1 MAAHDMSTCLVIR
14 APHQKFG
21 DQQVYCSLDWS
32 VQQLKQHLSKVYPSK
47 PRPEDQ
53 KLIYSGQLLDDEVFL
68 KDVFRLDGGQTH
80 ILHLVCK
87 PAKDSSEAKQS
98 PIPLMASSQ
107 PDLGITRGSVSPAPS
122 ASSVASAS
130 SPASTDG
137 LRHRGPSNAVI
148 PNGQLPFAMG
158 LPPGVTSPEELMQQ
172 VVIAQ
177 QLYAHYFTQYMQ
189 FMRQVV
195 PPVAPPAG
203 APAPPAS
210 SSPPVAAPAA
220 AAAAAPPAPRAAPA
234 DNNRGPRMNAQGGPL
249 LDEEEEEAAQ
259 RDWLD
264 WVYTVSRATVLLGIV
279 YFYSS
284 FGRFMV
290 VTGIAL
296 LMYLYQGG
304 WFFGPRGQQQQ
315 QQEHGNDRNRAREA
329 NNQQQPQAAPMA
341 ERERPQLEGA
351 GAAQLDGAGDQ
362 DGDAAVAPPP
372 PPEEP
377 RVSAVAMVWTFVA
390 TFFTSLIPE
399 QPPPV
404 NAN

>member
-47 PRPEDQ
+47 PKPEDQ
-53 KLIYSGQLLDDEVFL
+53 KLIYSGQLLDDEVPL
-68 KDVFRLDGGQTH
+68 KDVFR
-80 ILHLVCK
+80 
-87 PAKDSSEAKQS
+87 
-98 PIPLMASSQ
+98 LMASSQ
-107 PDLGITRGSVSPAPS
+107 PDLDITGGSVSPVPS
-122 ASSVASAS
+122 ASPVASPS

-137 LRHRGPSNAVI
+137 LRHRGTSNVAI
-148 PNGQLPFAMG
+148 PNGQLPFAVG
-158 LPPGVTSPEELMQQ
+158 LPPGVSSPEQLMQQ
-172 VVIAQ
+172 VALAQ
-177 QLYAHYFTQYMQ
+177 QLYAHYFAQYMQ
-189 FMRQVV
+189 LLANLLIRVQSWSVCVMGCFPMCALSMHQAV
-195 PPVAPPAG
+195 PPVAPS
-203 APAPPAS
+203 APAPAS
-210 SSPPVAAPAA
+210 SSPPVAPAA

-234 DNNRGPRMNAQGGPL
+234 DNRGPRMNAQGGPL

-284 FGRFMV
+284 FGRFLV

-304 WFFGPRGQQQQ
+304 WLLGPRRQQ
-315 QQEHGNDRNRAREA
+315 QQERGHDRNRAREA
-329 NNQQQPQAAPMA
+329 NNEQQPQAAPVA
-341 ERERPQLEGA
+341 GPREGPQQEGA

-372 PPEEP
+372 PPEP
-377 RVSAVAMVWTFVA
+377 RVSPVAMVWTFVA